1 MSARG
6 KATFEMQELEQ
17 SVEESRTA
25 RREAA
30 TALSG
35 ATDLNPEHVRVET
48 YALLA
53 ALLRQAPDS
62 DLLAAI
68 ARTCLSDVP
77 SVRPTALELGWQAL
91 GQAARS
97 ADPGLLETEFHTL
110 FVGLGRGELL
120 PYGSWYISGFL
131 MDKPLALLRDELA
144 RLGLARAEGVLES
157 EDHAAAIC
165 ETMALLADPD
175 DGIRL
180 ADQKKFFS
188 TYAGG
193 WLPRFFKD
201 LQGAKNADFYVS
213 VGQLGEAF
221 IEFDKVWLDLPE

>member
-1 MSARG
+1 MRSG
-6 KATFEMQELEQ
+6 
-17 SVEESRTA
+17 
-25 RREAA
+25 AA
-30 TALSG
+30 TALSD
-35 ATDLNPEHVRVET
+35 AAEDHPEHVRVET

-53 ALLRQAPDS
+53 SLLRQAPDS
-62 DLLAAI
+62 DLLSALAQ
-68 ARTCLSDVP
+68 TCPQDVP
-77 SVRPTALELGWQAL
+77 SLRPTALELGWQAL

-97 ADPGLLETEFHTL
+97 ADPDRLETEFHQL

-120 PYGSWYISGFL
+120 PYGSWYITGFL
-131 MDKPLALLRDELA
+131 MDKPLASLRDELA
-144 RLGLARAEGVLES
+144 RLGLARAEGVPES

-175 DGIRL
+175 DGISL
-180 ADQKKFFS
+180 AEQKTFFS